1 MAAGGNAADRENARR
16 FAAQNRRARHDYQI
30 DSTLEAGIMLL
41 GTEVKSL
48 RAGKAS
54 LGESWAGEKD
64 GDLYLLNA
72 NIPEY
77 AAANQ
82 FNHEPKRP
90 RKLLVHKRERAKLM
104 AAIKREGMTLVPLS
118 LYFNPRGIAKVEL
131 GLAKGKKK
139 GDKRESSKQRDWQR
153 DKARLLRAKG

>member
-1 MAAGGNAADRENARR
+1 MASGASAASREEARR

-30 DSTLEAGIMLL
+30 DQTLEAGIMLL

-54 LGESWAGEKD
+54 LAEAWAGEKD
-64 GDLYLLNA
+64 GALYLFNA

-77 AAANQ
+77 AAANR

-90 RKLLVHKRERAKLM
+90 RRLLVHKREMDKLLS
-104 AAIKREGMTLVPLS
+104 AVRRDGMTLVPIS
-118 LYFNPRGIAKVEL
+118 MYFNARGIAKVEL

-139 GDKRESSKQRDWQR
+139 ADKRESIKQRDWQR